1 MAEALAAV
9 EGGFADPV
17 FDAQAVFRAL
27 MGAFAEPGT
36 VADFGARVS
45 PPAPLVPA
53 AAAILAALADGDT
66 PVWMADAH
74 GGAAAARW
82 LRFQTGATVTADP
95 AAAAF
100 ALLAE
105 GDDPAGW
112 SRFPRGTPD
121 YPDRS
126 ATLLLPVGA
135 FSGGTPLVLAG
146 PGIATERT
154 VAPAGLPAGFAE
166 ALAENRAGFPLGVDA
181 VLVCGTA
188 ALALPR
194 STRVR
199 AHRADERGVSDLAR
213 VVTRAWEA

>member
-1 MAEALAAV
+1 MADALAAV

-36 VADFGARVS
+36 IADLGARVS
-45 PPAPLVPA
+45 PPLPLVPA
-53 AAAILAALADGDT
+53 AAAILAALADADT
-66 PVWMADAH
+66 PVWMADPR
-74 GGAAAARW
+74 GGGAAARW
-82 LRFQTGATVTADP
+82 LRFQTGATVTDDP

-112 SRFPRGTPD
+112 SRFPRGTPEF
-121 YPDRS
+121 PDRS

-135 FSGGTPLVLAG
+135 FSGGMPLALTG

-154 VAPAGLPAGFAE
+154 VAPAGLPAGFVA
-166 ALAENRAGFPLGVDA
+166 ALAENRAGFPLGVDV
-181 VLVCGTA
+181 VLVRGTA

-194 STRVR
+194 STRIR
-199 AHRADERGVSDLAR
+199 AHRAEPVA
-213 VVTRAWEA
+213 TRARGT